1 MEEFTLTL
9 KSPIEFGNSTI
20 EELTFKEV
28 TALEMRGIK
37 PGMSMGELLD
47 IAGKLSGQPKSV
59 INRLKAEDANA
70 VVEYVGNAL
79 GGGV

>member
-1 MEEFTLTL
+1 MENYTLTL
-9 KSPIEFGNSTI
+9 KQPIEFGNSII
-20 EELTFKEV
+20 EELTFKEG
-28 TALEMRGIK
+28 TALEMRSIK

-59 INRLKAEDANA
+59 INKLKAEDANA

-79 GGGV
+79 AGGA